1 MATSPAGSGDAF
13 RVREEAARGRE
24 LESDSPV
31 APCEEGAAR
40 GYDGPEH
47 EMPVEE
53 RETAEC
59 HPIHGG
65 EGSGHHAPLNTGPRG
80 ETPERAGRA
89 DPYGNPPAV
98 RVEQNRWPQ
107 ASDQEH
113 QHGRPAS
120 RPIDKA

>member
-13 RVREEAARGRE
+13 RLREEAARGRE

-53 RETAEC
+53 REAAEC

-65 EGSGHHAPLNTGPRG
+65 RASPDRAPPEACPPGECRDREGCDAPKTS
-80 ETPERAGRA
+80 
-89 DPYGNPPAV
+89 PPAL
-98 RVEQNRWPQ
+98 RG
-107 ASDQEH
+107 AS
-113 QHGRPAS
+113 
-120 RPIDKA
+120 

>member
-53 RETAEC
+53 REAAEC

-65 EGSGHHAPLNTGPRG
+65 RGSRHPAPRDEGPRAG
-80 ETPERAGRA
+80 SPERESCDDAARS
-89 DPYGNPPAV
+89 PA
-98 RVEQNRWPQ
+98 
-107 ASDQEH
+107 AL
-113 QHGRPAS
+113 S
-120 RPIDKA
+120 R

>member
-13 RVREEAARGRE
+13 RLREEAARGRE

-53 RETAEC
+53 REAAEC

-65 EGSGHHAPLNTGPRG
+65 RGSGHRAPPGDGPRDDFRDREG
-80 ETPERAGRA
+80 CDDPTGTPPGLPGRRL
-89 DPYGNPPAV
+89 P
-98 RVEQNRWPQ
+98 
-107 ASDQEH
+107 
-113 QHGRPAS
+113 
-120 RPIDKA
+120 